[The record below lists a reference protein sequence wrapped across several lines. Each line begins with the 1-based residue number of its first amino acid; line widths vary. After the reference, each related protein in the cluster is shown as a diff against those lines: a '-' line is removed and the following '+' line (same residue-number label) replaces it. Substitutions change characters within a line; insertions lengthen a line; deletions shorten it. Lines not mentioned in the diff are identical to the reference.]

1 MAVFPDLL
9 GGLAWGTAVVGGR
22 RSGIQT
28 CVDNN
33 GCLQVSNARQ
43 QLFLTFRP
51 VARVHWP
58 VETQAATKELPD
70 ISATLFSNTR
80 LTSHGVYSYPQVSL
94 GKPHSDCHRALCPAL
109 TIALVSALFTPSS
122 SQASG
127 RCGLPAKCCCS
138 VLPKHFKTGRVGSE
152 QECVSHPKGH
162 DSEKRVCVPQLS
174 ALEDDIKQAMQNTR
188 PWGLNQANWEPEIA
202 AYQ

>member
-1 MAVFPDLL
+1 MAASRFRMLDSNCFLL
-9 GGLAWGTAVVGGR
+9 SAQSPEFTGLWKH
-22 RSGIQT
+22 
-28 CVDNN
+28 
-33 GCLQVSNARQ
+33 RQ
-43 QLFLTFRP
+43 PLKNCLTFP
-51 VARVHWP
+51 CP
-58 VETQAATKELPD
+58 
-70 ISATLFSNTR
+70 TLFSNAR

-127 RCGLPAKCCCS
+127 RCGLPSKCRCS

-188 PWGLNQANWEPEIA
+188 PWGLNQAYWEPEIA